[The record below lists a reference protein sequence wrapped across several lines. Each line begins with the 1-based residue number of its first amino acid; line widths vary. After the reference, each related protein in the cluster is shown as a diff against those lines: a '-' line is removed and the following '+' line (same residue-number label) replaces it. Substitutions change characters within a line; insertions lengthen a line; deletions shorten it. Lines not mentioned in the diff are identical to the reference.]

1 MSLERPTLDSARD
14 DVPIRGDSAARRL
27 VDVVV
32 SAGGLAVASPL
43 LVLVAAIVKAESR
56 GPVFYMQERIG
67 KHGQPFRIVKFRSMV
82 ADAERIGPLVSGS
95 RDPRITRVGAF
106 LRATKLDELPQLINV
121 FKGDMSLVG
130 PRPEDPEFVELCR
143 VDFATILTVRPGITG
158 LSQLAFAKESE
169 LLDPARRIEDYV
181 GRFLPQKI
189 ALDRA
194 YVARRTLALD
204 LKILA
209 WTAAAVIVR
218 QDVAVNRK
226 TAALTARRRPARG
239 ELGTAPVA
247 Q

>member
-1 MSLERPTLDSARD
+1 MIERDRIGVRADAL
-14 DVPIRGDSAARRL
+14 GKRL
-27 VDVVV
+27 FDV
-32 SAGGLAVASPL
+32 SASALLLIVVAPFFVALAIA
-43 LVLVAAIVKAESR
+43 VKLESR
-56 GPVFYMQERIG
+56 GPVFFGSRRVGRGGRDFRVLKFRKMRNGATGPPLTATDDERFTRIG
-67 KHGQPFRIVKFRSMV
+67 R
-82 ADAERIGPLVSGS
+82 
-95 RDPRITRVGAF
+95 F
-106 LRATKLDELPQLINV
+106 LARTKLDELPQLINV

-130 PRPEDPEFVELCR
+130 PRPEDPEFVELR
-143 VDFATILTVRPGITG
+143 RMDFATILTVRPGITG

-209 WTAAAVIVR
+209 WTGAAVIVR